1 MNKGKFLQISPWDD
15 EQIYIYAFTHIKW
28 YQLPYHCVLVL
39 IGCRI
44 DLLLFVPTNKIVSLL
59 LIITKSNYYEKNQTN
74 INPFPKIIYGP
85 QHIFF
90 QCNKVTLC
98 LFFVDK
104 GVFPWV
110 CLGIVF
116 IPLY

>member
-1 MNKGKFLQISPWDD
+1 MNKGKFLQISPLDD

-59 LIITKSNYYEKNQTN
+59 LKVIITKRIKQILILS
-74 INPFPKIIYGP
+74 PR
-85 QHIFF
+85 
-90 QCNKVTLC
+90 
-98 LFFVDK
+98 
-104 GVFPWV
+104 
-110 CLGIVF
+110 
-116 IPLY
+116 